1 MTSHKMIA
9 GMVEEFAASLR
20 REERS
25 KGTIAKYLRDVRRFA
40 GWMEKN
46 RAVYKGSE
54 GIESLEKADG
64 PETAV
69 ATASGGPNTD
79 FTQTENLSNQQCMM
93 ENRGSGGAQE
103 NPTDD
108 VSPIAEQTGLLVTA
122 DSKGLAAVENAVGNP
137 DDTGEAKKAA
147 SATIKTSEG
156 YEGKD
161 TKTAEKTAPIVTK
174 ETAIAWKD
182 ELIRQNYAPT
192 TVNSM
197 LAAMNSF
204 FRFAGWTDCKVKALK
219 VQRKIFR
226 DASKNLRKEEYERLV
241 KAAKDSDK
249 EWLALLM
256 ETICATGIRVSEVRY
271 ITVEAAMAGRT
282 DVQLKGKIRTIL
294 LPGKLCKKLRKYA
307 KKEHLVSGEI
317 FLTRNG
323 NPVSRRQIWAE
334 MKALCGLAGVEPSK
348 VFPHNLRHLFARTFF
363 KNCKDIVKLADLMG
377 HSSVETT
384 RLYLIST
391 GEEHERCLNKLKLV
405 S

>member
-1 MTSHKMIA
+1 MTEYRMMPHKMTT
-9 GMVEEFAASLR
+9 GMIEEFAASLR
-20 REERS
+20 HRECS
-25 KGTIAKYLRDVRRFA
+25 KGTIAKYLRDIRRFA
-40 GWMEKN
+40 EWGN
-46 RAVYKGSE
+46 RCSAKAGS
-54 GIESLEKADG
+54 
-64 PETAV
+64 P
-69 ATASGGPNTD
+69 
-79 FTQTENLSNQQCMM
+79 
-93 ENRGSGGAQE
+93 QE
-103 NPTDD
+103 DPL
-108 VSPIAEQTGLLVTA
+108 I
-122 DSKGLAAVENAVGNP
+122 
-137 DDTGEAKKAA
+137 
-147 SATIKTSEG
+147 
-156 YEGKD
+156 
-161 TKTAEKTAPIVTK
+161 TK
-174 ETAIAWKD
+174 ETVLTWKE

-282 DVQLKGKIRTIL
+282 DVRLKGKIRTIL
-294 LPGKLCKKLRKYA
+294 LPGKLCKKLKKYA

-317 FLTRNG
+317 FITERGTSL
-323 NPVSRRQIWAE
+323 SRGRIWSE
-334 MKALCGLAGVEPSK
+334 MKSLCHLAGVEPSK

-363 KNCKDIVKLADLMG
+363 KSCKDIVKLADLMG

-384 RLYLIST
+384 RIYLIST
-391 GEEHERCLNKLKLV
+391 GEEHERFLNRMQLI